1 MTTVRPNE
9 LAELEIAAELHWY
22 SAESEHL
29 AERLWQDIQHA
40 MQVISEYPAAG
51 EEVPRVR
58 VDGEVRRFPLRDFP
72 YFVIYR
78 EHPDY
83 LEIVALAHTSRNPNY
98 WRSRVT

>member
-1 MTTVRPNE
+1 MTTARPNE
-9 LAELEIAAELHWY
+9 LAELEIAAELQWY
-22 SAESEHL
+22 FTESPQL

-40 MQVISEYPAAG
+40 IRVISKYPAIG
-51 EEVPRVR
+51 ERVR
-58 VDGEVRRFPLRDFP
+58 RVLVEGDIRRYPLRDFP

-83 LEIVALAHTSRNPNY
+83 LEIVALAHTRRNPNY

>member
-1 MTTVRPNE
+1 MTTTRPNK

-22 SAESEHL
+22 HAENPLL

-40 MQVISEYPAAG
+40 IRVISKYPAVG
-51 EEVPRVR
+51 ERVRRVR
-58 VDGEVRRFPLRDFP
+58 VEGDIRRYPLRNFP